1 MVNGSLISCIPPKH
15 DYFRSLWMFGTATP
29 STSWRDD
36 EQLVEQQL
44 LVLVCCFVPSLLSGE
59 GMNLSKIL
67 GPGRPK
73 IHKDRPFQ
81 ELLAPLQQLWCF
93 VRWIPWPETA
103 IFERCEHRI
112 AYFMYPKVKV
122 AYLGIFLP
130 SEIVSTRLTKFSSCS
145 SIDPKYLNL
154 SDIAVHLQSWRFN
167 SPTAG
172 YLQLHSFDLELL
184 RRKKAKWKE
193 INILLPRF
201 GRGVSASKTD
211 NIINQHSCESSHLIG
226 VWSAKHIAWL
236 SRFWNYYRYSFPVC
250 HPALWTAFP
259 SLASPYIW
267 LQYTRRHLMCWMLH
281 LEKWKWCLLLLQ
293 RRKTPSPEVGMSST
307 LVKSRTAVR
316 KHHIV
321 DNTCLQILSDIHR
334 KTCLHHDELNR
345 K

>member
-1 MVNGSLISCIPPKH
+1 MFRVQEVTCPNVGRTYLWIIKEWSQRLAELLESLK
-15 DYFRSLWMFGTATP
+15 
-29 STSWRDD
+29 
-36 EQLVEQQL
+36 
-44 LVLVCCFVPSLLSGE
+44 
-59 GMNLSKIL
+59 LSKGWSRYL
-67 GPGRPK
+67 QV
-73 IHKDRPFQ
+73 Q
-81 ELLAPLQQLWCF
+81 ELHL
-93 VRWIPWPETA
+93 IYN
-103 IFERCEHRI
+103 I
-112 AYFMYPKVKV
+112 
-122 AYLGIFLP
+122 
-130 SEIVSTRLTKFSSCS
+130 S
-145 SIDPKYLNL
+145 DPKYLNL

>member
-145 SIDPKYLNL
+145 SILNKQ
-154 SDIAVHLQSWRFN
+154 IAQ
-167 SPTAG
+167 AG
-172 YLQLHSFDLELL
+172 
-184 RRKKAKWKE
+184 
-193 INILLPRF
+193 
-201 GRGVSASKTD
+201 
-211 NIINQHSCESSHLIG
+211 
-226 VWSAKHIAWL
+226 
-236 SRFWNYYRYSFPVC
+236 SRVTWG
-250 HPALWTAFP
+250 LWDSQRP
-259 SLASPYIW
+259 SISGFATS
-267 LQYTRRHLMCWMLH
+267 T
-281 LEKWKWCLLLLQ
+281 
-293 RRKTPSPEVGMSST
+293 T
-307 LVKSRTAVR
+307 LVFREVKSLTRDC
-316 KHHIV
+316 HIWGAS
-321 DNTCLQILSDIHR
+321 TH
-334 KTCLHHDELNR
+334 
-345 K
+345 